1 MKSIISNI
9 TIQYKMRRFPTDD
22 ELRPIRPIETI
33 SVKDWIWIEVDETQS
48 QQVDRGVVKGKRIKM
63 RIPKRELELAK
74 KKYSKKRL
82 KILK

>member
-1 MKSIISNI
+1 MS
-9 TIQYKMRRFPTDD
+9 RFPTDD
-22 ELRPIRPIETI
+22 ELRPIRPVETI

-48 QQVDRGVVKGKRIKM
+48 QQIDRGVIKGKRIKM
-63 RIPKRELELAK
+63 RIPRRELELAK

>member
-1 MKSIISNI
+1 MSRYPS
-9 TIQYKMRRFPTDD
+9 DE

-33 SVKDWIWIEVDETQS
+33 SVRDWIWIEVDETQS
-48 QQVDRGVVKGKRIKM
+48 QRVDRGVIKGKRIKM
-63 RIPKRELELAK
+63 RIPRRELELAK